1 MRIAVFGGTFNPIH
15 NGHTELARTLV
26 TQGLADE
33 VWIMVSPQ
41 NPLKGNDAAD
51 YDDRLA
57 MARLA
62 TKDMKG
68 IVVSDFERH
77 LPVPSYTINTLT
89 RLSETYPQHRFSL
102 VIGADNWNRF
112 TRWYQADRIMAHY
125 PILVYRR
132 PGYTLDLS
140 AAPEGS
146 DIRMVDTPLY
156 DISSTE
162 IREGLKQDMINPD
175 VLAYIRVH
183 RLYFI

>member
-15 NGHTELARTLV
+15 NGHTGLAEILV
-26 TQGLADE
+26 GQGLADE

-41 NPLKGNDAAD
+41 NPLKGSDAAD
-51 YDDRLA
+51 YDDRLT
-57 MARLA
+57 MARIA

-68 IVVSDFERH
+68 LVVSDFERH
-77 LPVPSYTINTLT
+77 LPLPSYTINTLT

-102 VIGADNWNRF
+102 VIGADNWERF
-112 TRWYQADRIMAHY
+112 ARWYQADRIMRHY

-140 AAPEGS
+140 SAPEGS
-146 DIRMVDTPLY
+146 DIRTIDAPVY
-156 DISSTE
+156 DVSSTE
-162 IREGLKQDMINPD
+162 IRDGKKQEMMNPD

-183 RLYFI
+183 RLYFS